1 MRKILFCTHDPI
13 LVKSLYGILREEG
26 FTVDMA
32 EHLSQ
37 AVQMA
42 IEGKYEGVIID
53 SGPFGLQA
61 EDAVRIIKV
70 VSPGLPVLV
79 TGKSCCEADALNI
92 EAPVDLEEFKQA
104 IHAIL

>member
-1 MRKILFCTHDPI
+1 MLI
-13 LVKSLYGILREEG
+13 KSLYGMLRDEG

-37 AVQMA
+37 AVHM
-42 IEGKYEGVIID
+42 IMEKKYDGVIIEA
-53 SGPFGLQA
+53 GPFGLQA
-61 EDAVRIIKV
+61 EDAVRIIRV

-79 TGKSCCEADALNI
+79 TGKSCCAAEALNI